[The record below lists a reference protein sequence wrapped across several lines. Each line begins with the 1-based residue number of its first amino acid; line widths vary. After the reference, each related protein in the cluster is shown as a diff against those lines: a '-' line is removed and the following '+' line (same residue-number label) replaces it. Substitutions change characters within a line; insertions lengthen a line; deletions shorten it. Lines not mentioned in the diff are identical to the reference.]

1 MECTTVPSRV
11 EAIAQLEAHGHRDAA
26 DYLRRWRN
34 RDGRCGG
41 WDSRLKRTFPALGAL
56 LWPEEP
62 SARDGHERRRES
74 GTRPALSKE
83 RELRET
89 VASLRRPKEAE
100 PAFDAYWA
108 VDWSALS
115 TPGRGENSLWW
126 ALLRWSDDPRA
137 PPTLEVK
144 NPPTRQEF
152 LDEALRRLSGDLA
165 GARVL
170 LGFDFPFGYP
180 RGFAAALG
188 GCAGDEPAW
197 RTAWTRLERDI
208 RDDPDNGNNRFEVA
222 AALNAQLTGSFGP
235 FWGRPKR
242 VGQGVSRYLSPKRR
256 GCFEY
261 RSPEVA
267 GIGLWESRAVDRK
280 GRTASSPWFV
290 YGGSNSVG
298 GQALLGIPRVAYL
311 RRNLTDARVW
321 PFETGPTLPGR
332 DAARVVLAEIYP
344 SLFLERK
351 AEGVKDKL
359 QVMAAVLAFAE
370 EDARGGLSD
379 WFAAP
384 VDDPAVL
391 EEEGWVLGV
400 GEAGRLSRLRG
411 G

>member
-1 MECTTVPSRV
+1 MPSRE
-11 EAIAQLEAHGHRDAA
+11 EAIVQLESHGHREAA
-26 DYLRRWRN
+26 DYIRRWRN
-34 RDGRCGG
+34 RDGRTGG
-41 WDSRLKRTFPALGAL
+41 WDSRLKYKFPALRAL

-62 SARDGHERRRES
+62 SVRVGHRGKES
-74 GTRPALSKE
+74 GTRPEPSRE
-83 RELRET
+83 SELRERS
-89 VASLRRPKEAE
+89 AALKRPTERE

-108 VDWSALS
+108 IDWSALS
-115 TPGRGENSLWW
+115 KPGRGENSLWW
-126 ALLRWSDDPRA
+126 ALLRWSDGPSA
-137 PPTLEVK
+137 PPTLEVE

-152 LDEALRRLSGDLA
+152 LEEALRRLSGDLA

-188 GCAGDEPAW
+188 GGIGDEPAW
-197 RTAWTRLERDI
+197 RTAWTRLEHDI

-235 FWGRPKR
+235 FWGRPER
-242 VGQGVSRYLSPKRR
+242 VAQGVSRYLSTRRR

-261 RSPEVA
+261 SSPEGV
-267 GIGLWESRAVDRK
+267 GIGLWEWRAVDRK

-311 RRNLTDARVW
+311 RRNLADARVW

-332 DAARVVLAEIYP
+332 EAARVVLAEIYP
-344 SLFLERK
+344 SLFLDRK

-370 EDARGGLSD
+370 QDANGGLSE

-384 VDDPAVL
+384 EDDPTVL
-391 EEEGWVLGV
+391 KEEGWVLGV
-400 GEAGRLSRLRG
+400 GDAPHPLRGRLRRAR
-411 G
+411 